1 MIIYEAK
8 NHILIHADNI
18 SPIMHSHMAAHI
30 IISLGGDIT
39 LSSKKYELTGKGMLI
54 PAGVQH
60 KINTYATESLVFALS
75 QPNISATLQTKL
87 STFSSFNCVWL
98 KRL

>member
-18 SPIMHSHMAAHI
+18 SPMMHSHMAAHI

-39 LSSKKYELTGKGMLI
+39 LSSEKYELTGKGMLI
-54 PAGVQH
+54 PVGVQH
-60 KINTYATESLVFALS
+60 KINTFASESLVFLYDC
-75 QPNISATLQTKL
+75 NK
-87 STFSSFNCVWL
+87 
-98 KRL
+98 